1 MVWHTCPM
9 RLPGKHKVSLGE
21 GKAEKLPFQSLP
33 TSVATLAAV
42 TPLAWSGLRA
52 GLRNR
57 LWEHGPEDHT
67 SGSSCCLVVCANA
80 ACFESSNPKWNH

>member
-42 TPLAWSGLRA
+42 TPLAWSGPKSWPDKLPLGSETR
-52 GLRNR
+52 RSD
-57 LWEHGPEDHT
+57 LWE
-67 SGSSCCLVVCANA
+67 
-80 ACFESSNPKWNH
+80 

>member
-1 MVWHTCPM
+1 MVWPTCPM

-21 GKAEKLPFQSLP
+21 DTAEKLPFQSLT

-52 GLRNR
+52 GLRNH
-57 LWEHGPEDHT
+57 LQDQGPEDQT
-67 SGSSCCLVVCANA
+67 SGSSRCLVVCANA
-80 ACFESSNPKWNH
+80 ACFESFNPE